1 MSHDRSRSTLTRSV
15 CCFAVLLTAACAT
28 AGGTSQL
35 PPSTQRR
42 TATSIEQRVSE
53 HFERIR
59 DEPPALR
66 AFLRALPKGAD
77 LHTHLSGAVYA
88 ESYIRWA
95 AELPLCVDL
104 PTLAFVAGQPA
115 VPTAPA
121 AGAPAQV
128 SCERPGSQRP
138 AADALHDPALY
149 RSLIDALSTRFWQGA
164 KNAGH
169 YQFFDA
175 FTKFGPVAREGRE
188 APEFVARS
196 VAEVV
201 QRAALQNVRHLE
213 LMMAFGT
220 AFDEPP
226 GLPDGD
232 AGFAAARSALIA
244 DGLSARVAERRRWL
258 DGVEKATRTLL
269 RCDEAEPMEGC
280 RISLR
285 YLSYA
290 LRGLAPEHV
299 FAQALFAF
307 ELAAADPR
315 VVGVN
320 LVMPEDWFVPMRDY
334 ELHMRMYGFLQRQYS
349 SVDVALHAGE
359 LTLGLVPPEQLGLHV
374 RQAIEI
380 AGAKR
385 IGHGTDVMHDADAA
399 GLLRE
404 MAARRIA
411 VEISLSSSDLI
422 LGVRGTRHPLRQFLR
437 AGVPVVIATDDE
449 GVARSDLTN
458 EYQRA
463 VEEQGLSYAE
473 VKAIS
478 RNSIE
483 FSFLPAPEKARLRQE
498 LEASMA
504 AFEAAI
510 AAHEP
515 ASTGARENQKPHNEN
530 PDAIPP
536 GVPDRH
542 PE

>member
-1 MSHDRSRSTLTRSV
+1 MDLHMNPRTGPCEVTAALRSAVVWR
-15 CCFAVLLTAACAT
+15 CFSCVTALLTVACAT
-28 AGGTSQL
+28 AGGVSQS
-35 PPSTQRR
+35 PNSSPAGHHT
-42 TATSIEQRVSE
+42 EQRVAQ

-59 DEPPALR
+59 AEPPALR
-66 AFLRALPKGAD
+66 AFLRAMPKGAD

-104 PTLAFVAGQPA
+104 PTLAFVASQSVA
-115 VPTAPA
+115 PTAPA

-128 SCERPGSQRP
+128 TCERPASQRP

-164 KNAGH
+164 RNAGH

-201 QRAALQNVRHLE
+201 QRAALQNVLHLE
-213 LMMAFGT
+213 LMLAFGPG
-220 AFDEPP
+220 FEEPP
-226 GLPDGD
+226 GLTDGD
-232 AGFAAARSALIA
+232 AGFAAARTTLIA
-244 DGLSARVAERRRWL
+244 QGLPERVADRRRWL
-258 DGVEKATRTLL
+258 DGVEEATRTFL
-269 RCDEAEPMEGC
+269 RCGQADPMEGC
-280 RISLR
+280 RVSVR

-290 LRGLAPEHV
+290 LRGLAPERV

-334 ELHMRMYGFLQRQYS
+334 ELHMRMYAFLQRQYP
-349 SVDVALHAGE
+349 SVDIALHAGE

-399 GLLRE
+399 GLLRQ

-422 LGVRGTRHPLRQFLR
+422 LEVRGVRHPLRQFLR
-437 AGVPVVIATDDE
+437 AGVPVVIGTDDE

-483 FSFLPAPEKARLRQE
+483 FSFLPAAEKARLQQE
-498 LEASMA
+498 LEAALA
-504 AFEAAI
+504 AFETSI
-510 AAHEP
+510 
-515 ASTGARENQKPHNEN
+515 R
-530 PDAIPP
+530 
-536 GVPDRH
+536 
-542 PE
+542 